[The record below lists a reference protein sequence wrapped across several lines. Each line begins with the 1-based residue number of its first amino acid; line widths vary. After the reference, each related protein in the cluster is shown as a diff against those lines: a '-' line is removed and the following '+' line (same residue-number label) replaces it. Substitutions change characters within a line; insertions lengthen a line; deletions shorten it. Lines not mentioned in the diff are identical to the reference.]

1 MANRAP
7 CEKAWL
13 GRGRCLGVAGC
24 RAAFSTQIRQAEI
37 SKGMSTKAGAALR
50 RSGVRIRS
58 LGTGHTSLNLVI
70 SELSSVRQTLKDSIA
85 AQQRGQGLFV

>member
-1 MANRAP
+1 M
-7 CEKAWL
+7 
-13 GRGRCLGVAGC
+13 AGC
-24 RAAFSTQIRQAEI
+24 RAAFFSTQIRQAEI

-85 AQQRGQGLFV
+85 AQQRGQGLLCVIKCVINNYIQLLMLN

>member
-1 MANRAP
+1 MAGVWV
-7 CEKAWL
+7 WL
-13 GRGRCLGVAGC
+13 
-24 RAAFSTQIRQAEI
+24 AAVQLFNADPPSRDFQ
-37 SKGMSTKAGAALR
+37 GMSTKAGAALR

-85 AQQRGQGLFV
+85 AQQRGQGLFVSLSV